1 MLTHVMVNLAQQ
13 GSNFFFFFYYVNYW
27 LRMAPDS
34 KAVCVCRS
42 VHIEVCLVLFLPFTI
57 ILLTLAPICSLCK
70 IQ

>member
-13 GSNFFFFFYYVNYW
+13 GSNFFFLLCKLLAQNGTR
-27 LRMAPDS
+27 LET
-34 KAVCVCRS
+34 VCVCRS
-42 VHIEVCLVLFLPFTI
+42 VHIELCLVLFLPFMI